1 MKNLVPGL
9 LLLGAAFGSGV
20 HADTMD
26 EVVGNEVVVNFADGV
41 EIRYSFHADNT
52 FTASWENG
60 SLTGSWFLQ
69 GSDICIDVT
78 EDNSAAE
85 CEDYPKD
92 KRVGDSWTQ
101 VDDDDGSTISISIV
115 PGSGASDQA
124 SDESADEPSDESS
137 DEYSDESTDEYSEE
151 PSDES
156 AESEDQDDS
165 GEDDDSE

>member
-1 MKNLVPGL
+1 MKNLVSGL
-9 LLLGAAFGSGV
+9 LLLSAACASGV
-20 HADTMD
+20 HADTID

-60 SLTGSWFLQ
+60 ELTGSWYLQ
-69 GSDICIDVT
+69 GGDICIDAMQ
-78 EDNSAAE
+78 DNSAAE
-85 CEDYPKD
+85 CEDYLRD

-101 VDDDDGSTISISIV
+101 VDDDDGSLISISIV

-124 SDESADEPSDESS
+124 SDESADESSDEPSDESG
-137 DEYSDESTDEYSEE
+137 DE

-165 GEDDDSE
+165 GEDEDSE

>member
-1 MKNLVPGL
+1 MKNLVSGL
-9 LLLGAAFGSGV
+9 LLLSAACASGV
-20 HADTMD
+20 HADTID

-60 SLTGSWFLQ
+60 ELTGSWYLQ
-69 GSDICIDVT
+69 GGDICIDAMQ
-78 EDNSAAE
+78 DNSAAE
-85 CEDYPKD
+85 CEDYLRD

-101 VDDDDGSTISISIV
+101 VDDDDGSLISISIV

-124 SDESADEPSDESS
+124 SDESTDESS
-137 DEYSDESTDEYSEE
+137 DE